1 MRKRLKEND
10 NSIIKGHNPKELPE
24 KKEEI
29 VKELPF
35 DMNNMDLEIAFSE
48 HIDLNKF
55 DNGQEKSSYD
65 WKANE
70 EESKPQTK
78 LLYKVAEIFVKAFSD
93 V

>member
-1 MRKRLKEND
+1 MLEVLECKTINLK
-10 NSIIKGHNPKELPE
+10 E